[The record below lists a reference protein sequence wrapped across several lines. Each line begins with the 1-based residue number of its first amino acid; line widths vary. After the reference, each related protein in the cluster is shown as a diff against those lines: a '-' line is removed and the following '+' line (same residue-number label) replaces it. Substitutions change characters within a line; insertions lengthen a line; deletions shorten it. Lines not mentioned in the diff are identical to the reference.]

1 MVVIELTQG
10 LVERLRPLL
19 FDSPTCELSLLC
31 LGLGKP
37 YEDRTAKIQ
46 LALALELAA
55 ALGAKPA
62 AIEVFDPVFDEG
74 DSRVIEALECTLLT
88 DNLRGEHELEADKAH
103 LVYMPHCSK
112 ALYEAFF
119 TKNFGQRLGSQPGV
133 VLLGN
138 DLGEYLPG
146 FVRENAQSKADD
158 AEDEFVKPKKKRKGR
173 GPAERQ
179 YEDTVLR
186 RLVPHFEIWHLSEL
200 PETNLPGFARAFLS
214 LAFQWLPADKVSAV
228 DWETA
233 LPEVQWPDD
242 GEVS

>member
-1 MVVIELTQG
+1 M
-10 LVERLRPLL
+10 
-19 FDSPTCELSLLC
+19 
-31 LGLGKP
+31 GLGKP
-37 YEDRTAKIQ
+37 YGDRTAKIQ

-55 ALGAKPA
+55 ALGAPPA
-62 AIEVFDPVFDEG
+62 AIEVFDPVFEEE
-74 DSRVIEALECTLLT
+74 DSKVVQSLECTVLT
-88 DNLRGEHELEADKAH
+88 DNLRGEHEVPADKAY

-112 ALYEAFF
+112 ALYESFF
-119 TKNFGQRLGSQPGV
+119 SKNFTQRLAAQPGV

-146 FVRENAQSKADD
+146 FVRENAQPK
-158 AEDEFVKPKKKRKGR
+158 AEDGGEEEFVKPKKKRKGR
-173 GPAERQ
+173 GQAERQ

-186 RLVPHFEIWHLSEL
+186 RLVPHFDVLQLSDL

-233 LPEVQWPDD
+233 LPPVQWPDD